1 MSGDAPPPRLPRRT
15 ARPPAP
21 EPHRPRLE
29 RPPLRA
35 RPLRRRATPGGDV
48 MSPRPPFLLDLARF
62 VFSGRRLW
70 LLPIALVLLLVSLL
84 AAVGALTP
92 YSVFLYPL

>member
-1 MSGDAPPPRLPRRT
+1 MSR
-15 ARPPAP
+15 
-21 EPHRPRLE
+21 RPRFL
-29 RPPLRA
+29 
-35 RPLRRRATPGGDV
+35 GD
-48 MSPRPPFLLDLARF
+48 LLRF

-70 LLPIALVLLLVSLL
+70 LLPIALVLFFVSLL